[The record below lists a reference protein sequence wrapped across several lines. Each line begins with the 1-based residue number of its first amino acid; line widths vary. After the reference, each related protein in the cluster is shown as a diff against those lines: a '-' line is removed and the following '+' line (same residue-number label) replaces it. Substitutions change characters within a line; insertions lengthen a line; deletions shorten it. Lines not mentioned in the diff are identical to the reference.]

1 MENKYHDIEQKL
13 KDIFVFCSINNI
25 NYNLTY
31 GGGQNFIE
39 YDDKSV
45 DINLSNVEVENLN
58 DYLELKL
65 TEIKEKHD
73 KKEK

>member
-1 MENKYHDIEQKL
+1 MENKYHDIEQKI

-31 GGGQNFIE
+31 GGDQNFIK